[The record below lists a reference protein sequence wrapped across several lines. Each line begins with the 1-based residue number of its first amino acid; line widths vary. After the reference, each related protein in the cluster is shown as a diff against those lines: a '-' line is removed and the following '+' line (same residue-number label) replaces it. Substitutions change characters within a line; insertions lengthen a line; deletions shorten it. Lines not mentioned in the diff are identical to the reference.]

1 MEQAKM
7 NSCQNMGHHR
17 LPYITYNIQLNM
29 KTYLP
34 SVQEV
39 LGKVLNLFI
48 LTPFILFIQCRLLF
62 ISIYSFLHFII

>member
-7 NSCQNMGHHR
+7 NSCQIDIYDNV
-17 LPYITYNIQLNM
+17 QLNM

-39 LGKVLNLFI
+39 WGKVLNLFI
-48 LTPFILFIQCRLLF
+48 LTLF
-62 ISIYSFLHFII
+62 ISSFIFIYYLYMYLFISTFHQNND